1 MGLSV
6 LSAEAFWRETSE
18 WDGERGGKQLHYL
31 LVLLQ
36 VSTSCD
42 VKVLLSRKTQYSLT
56 YKAT

>member
-18 WDGERGGKQLHYL
+18 WDRERGGKQLHYL
-31 LVLLQ
+31 LALLQ

-56 YKAT
+56 YKAI